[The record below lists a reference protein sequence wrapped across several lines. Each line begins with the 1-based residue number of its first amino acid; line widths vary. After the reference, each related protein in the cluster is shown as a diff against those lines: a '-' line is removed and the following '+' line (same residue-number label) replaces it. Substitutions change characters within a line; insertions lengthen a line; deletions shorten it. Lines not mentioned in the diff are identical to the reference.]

1 MLEHLGCKKGMNLAC
16 LGCCGKA
23 LPRDAETKDECLR
36 VFVNGLPLKP
46 SERRPP
52 CACSPIAALQPNM
65 HLPNLAIL
73 ARLLIESNWICAA
86 EFLQSNL
93 PWTYITFMK
102 WEFPE
107 QMNRN
112 QGRLL

>member
-1 MLEHLGCKKGMNLAC
+1 MMNIAC
-16 LGCCGKA
+16 LGCCGKV

-46 SERRPP
+46 SERRP
-52 CACSPIAALQPNM
+52 CACLPNM

-73 ARLLIESNWICAA
+73 TRLLIDLIWICAA

-93 PWTYITFMK
+93 PWTYIS
-102 WEFPE
+102 
-107 QMNRN
+107 
-112 QGRLL
+112 